1 MKLYSNLLQCIP
13 VVYIQDL
20 SAIPDN
26 SRIIDIW
33 SCNFRRKWSNL
44 TLSTD
49 FFYVHSHSQWTEVDD
64 NLPHHTPTLVHSIF
78 IKRIR
83 NFSVDIETCHVSVR
97 DPSISLPLYKGKY
110 KENFVPWYLYSY
122 IIDFKSDWR
131 LLISISNSSIYIS
144 IKWIAS
150 LVEKLVYT
158 KQMLRKPL

>member
-49 FFYVHSHSQWTEVDD
+49 FFYVHSHSQWTEVEH
-64 NLPHHTPTLVHSIF
+64 NLPQHTSILVHSIF
-78 IKRIR
+78 AKIIG

-97 DPSISLPLYKGKY
+97 DPSISLPFYKGKY
-110 KENFVPWYLYSY
+110 KENFT
-122 IIDFKSDWR
+122 
-131 LLISISNSSIYIS
+131 SIYLHS
-144 IKWIAS
+144 YRSDFDLDSK
-150 LVEKLVYT
+150 
-158 KQMLRKPL
+158 